1 MDLRIAKETWRKLAE
16 SEARLH
22 LMVELGNLEVGFPD
36 VENFCLDLESKYRST
51 VQGELRDKGKKC
63 PEYRIVKLCMNLKMI
78 DERRVKGKLETN
90 RYKEIR
96 KIEDEYGKN
105 SRRSRNTMKNMRQ
118 HAARHKKMIME
129 NYEDKLNHLRKK

>member
-1 MDLRIAKETWRKLAE
+1 MAKETWRKLAE
-16 SEARLH
+16 SEARFH

-36 VENFCLDLESKYRST
+36 VENFCLDLESNYRST

-78 DERRVKGKLETN
+78 DELRVKGRLESN

-105 SRRSRNTMKNMRQ
+105 SRRSRNIGKTPRKE
-118 HAARHKKMIME
+118 AARSKVIAM
-129 NYEDKLNHLRKK
+129 RKN